1 MPMDRFLLAPLNSGL
16 QTDLRPWLIADD
28 AWATL
33 NNMYT
38 FRGRIRKRFGSEY
51 MGLPIGSIPQA
62 LSSRF
67 SITVGT
73 TDESGSIS
81 GTAPGIPN
89 GLNTIGQM
97 FSIGN
102 AIFTVYQLGTPASML
117 RNDGVVGTATFN
129 NSTGAFVI
137 NGAPALTAVY
147 FYPALP
153 VMGLCNYELGPVN
166 DQPSIGFD
174 TEFAYIFAS
183 SFWQQLLD
191 SSNVTPRF
199 HGTNINFFWTTNWE
213 GNLAGQTA
221 LIVSNYYVVN
231 PNGVGNANDDPIW
244 WYINDRGTTSWT
256 AGVGANAFYFAPAGG
271 APHTGPFVKTA
282 LIILP
287 FKGRLILLNTIENDG
302 TASLGNNTQYVN
314 RCRFSIAGSPFI
326 QNSWYEP
333 NQTDNAGTAGG
344 LSRYGGAGFIDA
356 STEERIVSA
365 EFIKDRLIVYFERST
380 WELAYTGN
388 QIQPFQWNKIN
399 TELGSESTFS
409 TVAFDKVVL
418 TIGNTGVHACS
429 GSNVERID
437 NNIPDQIF
445 EISSQLD
452 NSGVAR
458 VYGIRDYFVEMV
470 YWTFPS
476 NDENPNDT
484 YPNRVLVYN
493 YKNGTW
499 AFNDD
504 CITCFGYFEQQ
515 QSLTWENAD
524 FTWEVANFTWN
535 SGSLEAQ
542 SRQVIAGNQ
551 EGFVFLIEADV
562 SSNAAVMQVTNIFV
576 PSGFPTALG
585 LTIIDHTLQPGDYI
599 YITNNDQVILVNGVA
614 TTIFSVFSVIDS
626 DTIMINPATLVGTY
640 TGGAFVGRVSKID
653 MYSKQWNPYVSKGRN
668 VYLSKIDF
676 GVLKTSGGQL
686 TVDYYPSYSDVS
698 MLVAGTGN
706 KSIMGNGIL
715 QTSPYLTPGGSYIFP
730 LENAQQTLWHP
741 VYFQTD
747 GEAIQIRIYTS
758 DAQMLDENIVFEDFE
773 IQGMVL
779 HTMPTTDRLQ

>member
-1 MPMDRFLLAPLNSGL
+1 MPMDSFLIAPINSGL
-16 QTDLRPWLIADD
+16 QTDLRPWLIAED
-28 AWATL
+28 AWSTL

-51 MGLPIGSIPQA
+51 MGLPTGSSPQA

-67 SITVGT
+67 SVMVGT
-73 TDESGSIS
+73 TNGSGNIS

-89 GLNTIGQM
+89 GLNSIGQM
-97 FSIGN
+97 FSIDD
-102 AIFTVYQLGTPASML
+102 AIFTVYQTGTPASML
-117 RNDGVVGTATFN
+117 RNDGVLATATFDTT
-129 NSTGAFVI
+129 SGAFVI
-137 NGAPALTAVY
+137 NGATATTPVY

-174 TEFAYIFAS
+174 TKFAYIFAS
-183 SFWQQLLD
+183 NYWQQLID
-191 SSNVTPRF
+191 SSSVTPIF
-199 HGTNINFFWTTNWE
+199 HGGNTNFFWTTNWE
-213 GNLAGQTA
+213 GNIPGQTA

-231 PNGVGNANDDPIW
+231 PNGIGAATDDPIW
-244 WYINDRGTTSWT
+244 WYYNARGTTSWVSGT
-256 AGVGANAFYFAPAGG
+256 GAHAFYFAPAGG
-271 APHTGPFVKTA
+271 APQTGPFVKSA

-302 TASLGNNTQYVN
+302 TTPPGNNTQYVN

-409 TVAFDKVVL
+409 TVPFDKVVL

-429 GSNVERID
+429 GANVERID
-437 NNIPDQIF
+437 NLIPDQIF

-515 QSLTWENAD
+515 QGLTWQDAD
-524 FTWEVANFTWN
+524 FAWQVANFTWD

-551 EGFVFLIEADV
+551 QGFVFLIEADV
-562 SSNAAVMQVTNIFV
+562 SSNAAVMQVTNIVV
-576 PSGFPTALG
+576 PGGFPTALNF
-585 LTIIDHTLQPGDYI
+585 TIIDHTLQPGDYI
-599 YITNNDQVILVNGVA
+599 YISDNEQPIQINGV
-614 TTIFSVFSVIDS
+614 TVTIFPVFSVVDS
-626 DTIMINPATLVGTY
+626 DTVMINPASIVGTY
-640 TGGAFVGRVSKID
+640 TGGAFVGRVSDIN

-668 VYLSKIDF
+668 LFLYKIDF
-676 GVLKTSGGQL
+676 GVLKTSGGQV
-686 TVDYYPSYSDVS
+686 TVDYFPSYSEVS
-698 MLVAGTGN
+698 MLNAGVGN
-706 KSIMGNGIL
+706 ESIMGTGVL
-715 QTSPYLTPGGSYIFP
+715 ETSPYLTYSGNLAFP
-730 LENAQQTLWHP
+730 LEAGQQTLWHP

-747 GEAIQIRIYTS
+747 GEAIQIRIYMS
-758 DAQMLDENIVFEDFE
+758 NDQMMNENIVYEDFE
-773 IQGMVL
+773 IQGMIL